1 MYFPERLLKKS
12 KNALFFLAKQ
22 DILLMLERCQKIEK
36 GQKKDFYMVNNAL
49 HNKMSEQIKGCMKPY
64 RVLSL
69 DGGGMRGLYTA
80 SVLKSLSERFC
91 ESSKKDIGKG
101 FDLIVGTSTG
111 GILATGLVAGI
122 PIDEIM
128 DIYYTKGRD
137 IFTNPKPNSLKKYW
151 WALKALRKPANSN
164 VSLQKALNR
173 IFKNETVGDVYMRRG
188 IGLCIPAVKLVDC
201 SPRVFKTPHN
211 PEKHADNKRNL
222 VDICLAT
229 SAAPIIFPVV
239 SIPEPSLKKTQ
250 EHFIDGGLWANNPT
264 LIGLIEALELSEKDQ
279 KIEIISIGTCPVF
292 SGETLNEKS
301 LNRGI
306 ADWNYG
312 VDIFDLS
319 GNAQSR
325 SVDFICKFLEK
336 NLKKL
341 GKQVHIYRLPQ
352 KHLSP
357 AQEKTIG
364 LDKSSQEACDTLMVL
379 GIEDGKQIYGDCY
392 NNPNDENLKI
402 LKNIFINLTDLPKG
416 GKNG

>member
-1 MYFPERLLKKS
+1 MCSVSL
-12 KNALFFLAKQ
+12 
-22 DILLMLERCQKIEK
+22 
-36 GQKKDFYMVNNAL
+36 
-49 HNKMSEQIKGCMKPY
+49 EQIKPY

-91 ESSKKDIGKG
+91 KSSKKDIGKG

-128 DIYYTKGRD
+128 EIYSTTGRD
-137 IFTNPKPNSLKKYW
+137 IFTDPKPNNSNILKKYW
-151 WALKALRKPANSN
+151 WIFKAWFKPANSN
-164 VSLQKALNR
+164 IPLHKALNR
-173 IFKNETVGDVYMRRG
+173 IFKNETIGDVYMRRK
-188 IGLCIPAVKLVDC
+188 IGFCIQALKLVDC

-211 PEKHADNKRNL
+211 PEKNADNERKL
-222 VDICLAT
+222 VDVCLAT
-229 SAAPIIFPVV
+229 SAAPIIFPIV
-239 SIPEPSLKKTQ
+239 SIPEPSVKKTQ

-264 LIGLIEALELSEKDQ
+264 LIGLIEALELSKKDQ

-306 ADWNYG
+306 ANWEYG

-357 AQEKTIG
+357 AQEQNIG
-364 LDKSSQEACDTLMVL
+364 LDKASQEACDTLTVL

-392 NNPNDENLKI
+392 NDPNNESLKI
-402 LKNIFINLTDLPKG
+402 LKNIFINLPDLSKG
-416 GKNG
+416 GKSG

>member
-1 MYFPERLLKKS
+1 
-12 KNALFFLAKQ
+12 
-22 DILLMLERCQKIEK
+22 
-36 GQKKDFYMVNNAL
+36 MVNNAL
-49 HNKMSEQIKGCMKPY
+49 HSKVSEQNKGCMKPY

-69 DGGGMRGLYTA
+69 DGGGMRGLYTI

-91 ESSKKDIGKG
+91 KSSKKDIGKG

-128 DIYYTKGRD
+128 EIYSIKGRD
-137 IFTNPKPNSLKKYW
+137 IFTNPKPNGLKKYW
-151 WALKALRKPANSN
+151 WAFKAWCTPANSN
-164 VSLQKALNR
+164 EPLQETLKR
-173 IFKNETVGDVYMRRG
+173 IFKKETVGDVYMRRG
-188 IGLCIPAVKLVDC
+188 IGLCVQALKLVDS

-229 SAAPIIFPVV
+229 SAAPIIFPVA
-239 SIPEPSLKKTQ
+239 SIPEPDIKKAQ

-292 SGETLNEKS
+292 SGEILNEKS
-301 LNRGI
+301 INRGI
-306 ADWNYG
+306 IDWNYG

-352 KHLSP
+352 KCLSLLRKKLLVWIRP
-357 AQEKTIG
+357 VRKLA
-364 LDKSSQEACDTLMVL
+364 
-379 GIEDGKQIYGDCY
+379 
-392 NNPNDENLKI
+392 I
-402 LKNIFINLTDLPKG
+402 L
-416 GKNG
+416 

>member
-1 MYFPERLLKKS
+1 MRVKRIMCSVSL
-12 KNALFFLAKQ
+12 
-22 DILLMLERCQKIEK
+22 
-36 GQKKDFYMVNNAL
+36 
-49 HNKMSEQIKGCMKPY
+49 EQIKPY

-91 ESSKKDIGKG
+91 KSSKKDIGKG

-111 GILATGLVAGI
+111 GILATGLVVGI

-128 DIYYTKGRD
+128 EIYSTTGRD
-137 IFTNPKPNSLKKYW
+137 IFTNPKPNNSNRLKKYW
-151 WALKALRKPANSN
+151 WAFKNRRKPANSN
-164 VSLQKALNR
+164 ISLLKVLNR
-173 IFKNETVGDVYMRRG
+173 IFEDETIGEVYKRRG
-188 IGLCIPAVKLVDC
+188 IGLCIQAIKLVDC

-211 PEKHADNKRNL
+211 PEKYADNERKL
-222 VDICLAT
+222 VDVCLAT
-229 SAAPIIFPVV
+229 SAAPIIFPVA
-239 SIPEPSLKKTQ
+239 SIPEPSVKKTQ

-279 KIEIISIGTCPVF
+279 QIEIISIGTCPVF
-292 SGETLNEKS
+292 SGKTLDEKS
-301 LNRGI
+301 LDRGI
-306 ADWNYG
+306 ADWEYG

-319 GNAQSR
+319 GNAQSI

-357 AQEKTIG
+357 TQAKIIG
-364 LDKSSQEACDTLMVL
+364 LDKASKEACDTLMVL
-379 GIEDGKQIYGDCY
+379 GIEDGKQIYGDCCNDS
-392 NNPNDENLKI
+392 NNENLKI
-402 LKNIFINLTDLPKG
+402 LKNIFINLPDLPKG
-416 GKNG
+416 GRNG